1 MRKFAFGGIVRKY
14 NVPYVFVRP
23 ASGYW
28 DEDGVWIPAKEE
40 RVSLQGHFQPVSAKL
55 QQEEGGNYTEEDR
68 TLYTASKHSNG
79 DRIEYQ
85 DNHYTVDTAEVREYS
100 DINKYMLKKVVRN
113 DSVQGDPVSDSP

>member
-1 MRKFAFGGIVRKY
+1 MRKFAFGGIIRKY

-23 ASGYW
+23 GSGEW
-28 DEDGVWIPAKEE
+28 DEDGVWVPGKEE

-68 TLYTASKHSNG
+68 TLYTAYVHSNG

-100 DINKYMLKKVVRN
+100 DTNKYMLKKVIRN
-113 DSVQGDPVSDSP
+113 DSIQGDSVSDSP